1 MSACVDIPLV
11 QAAPAENQA
20 CATPSSRN
28 VHREIWRDGLHSS
41 SSQRPVPEETPV
53 AVVYDGST
61 YAVMM
66 ATPEDLEDFAIG
78 FSLTEGV
85 VRSAADIKSI
95 DLVRSPNGIELR
107 MWLAR
112 SDSRRLSERRRRI
125 AGPTGCGLCGIESL
139 AESVRPAAIVGDG
152 RKFTPGQI
160 MAAMQSILP
169 LQKLNIETHAVH
181 AAAFWQSSRGVVA
194 LREDVGRHNALDK
207 LAGALWRDG
216 VAGSDGMVVLTS
228 RVSVEMIQKASVIGA
243 SVIVSVSAP
252 TALAVRVA
260 NEAGITLAAI
270 ARADGFEV
278 FTRGDRISPD
288 QLADVEFFDA
298 SDCNL

>member
-1 MSACVDIPLV
+1 MSTCTGIPLDQV
-11 QAAPAENQA
+11 SEAADQAL
-20 CATPSSRN
+20 ATPPVRN
-28 VHREIWRDGLHSS
+28 VHRETWRDGLHSS
-41 SSQRPVPEETPV
+41 GERLVPEETPV
-53 AVVYDGST
+53 AVVYDGGT

-66 ATPEDLEDFAIG
+66 ATPQDLEDFAIG

-85 VRSAADIKSI
+85 VRCAADIRSI
-95 DLVRSPNGIELR
+95 DLVRSHDGVELR
-107 MWLAR
+107 MWLAA
-112 SDSRRLSERRRRI
+112 SNSQRLKERRRHM

-139 AESVRPAAIVGDG
+139 AEAVRPAQIVGDG
-152 RKFTPGQI
+152 RKFTAGQI
-160 MAAMQSILP
+160 MAAMQSIPP
-169 LQKLNIETHAVH
+169 LQKLNIETRAVH
-181 AAAFWQSSRGVVA
+181 AAAFWQPSRGVVA

-207 LAGALWRDG
+207 LAGALSRDDVSG
-216 VAGSDGMVVLTS
+216 NDGIVLLTS
-228 RVSVEMIQKASVIGA
+228 RVSVEMVQKTSVIGA

-288 QLADVEFFDA
+288 
-298 SDCNL
+298 

>member
-1 MSACVDIPLV
+1 MSTCADIPFM
-11 QAAPAENQA
+11 QAARAEDQA

-41 SSQRPVPEETPV
+41 SERPVPEETPV
-53 AVVYDGST
+53 AMVYDGST

-85 VRSAADIKSI
+85 VRSATDIDSI
-95 DLVRSPNGIELR
+95 DLVRSPNGVELR

-139 AESVRPAAIVGDG
+139 AESVRPAEIVGDG
-152 RKFTPGQI
+152 RNFTPDQI

-169 LQKLNIETHAVH
+169 LQKLNIETRAVH

-216 VAGSDGMVVLTS
+216 AAGSDGIVVLTS
-228 RVSVEMIQKASVIGA
+228 RVSVEMVQKASVIGA

-288 QLADVEFFDA
+288 PRADVELFGAPD
-298 SDCNL
+298 

>member
-1 MSACVDIPLV
+1 MSACADIPFV
-11 QAAPAENQA
+11 QAVQAEDRA
-20 CATPSSRN
+20 CATPPSRN

-41 SSQRPVPEETPV
+41 SERPIPEETPV

-85 VRSAADIKSI
+85 VRGGADIKSI
-95 DLVRSPNGIELR
+95 DLVRSHDGVELR
-107 MWLAR
+107 MWLAG
-112 SDSRRLSERRRRI
+112 SNSERLKERRRRI
-125 AGPTGCGLCGIESL
+125 VGPSGCGLCGIESL
-139 AESVRPAAIVGDG
+139 AESVRPAEIVGAG

-160 MAAMQSILP
+160 MTAMQSILP
-169 LQKLNIETHAVH
+169 LQKLNIETRAVH
-181 AAAFWQSSRGVVA
+181 AAAFWQPSRGVVA

-207 LAGALWRDG
+207 LAGALSRDG
-216 VAGSDGMVVLTS
+216 VAGNDGIVVLTS
-228 RVSVEMIQKASVIGA
+228 RVSVEMVQKTSVIGA

-260 NEAGITLAAI
+260 HEAGITLAAI

-278 FTRGDRISPD
+278 FSRGDRISP
-288 QLADVEFFDA
+288 
-298 SDCNL
+298 N

>member
-1 MSACVDIPLV
+1 MSTCADIPFV
-11 QAAPAENQA
+11 QAAPAEDQA

-28 VHREIWRDGLHSS
+28 VHREIWRGGLHSS
-41 SSQRPVPEETPV
+41 SSERPVPEETPV

-95 DLVRSPNGIELR
+95 DLVRSPNGVELR

-112 SDSRRLSERRRRI
+112 SNSRRLSERRRRI

-139 AESVRPAAIVGDG
+139 AESVRPAEIVGDG

-160 MAAMQSILP
+160 TAAMQSILP
-169 LQKLNIETHAVH
+169 LQKLNIETRAVH

-216 VAGSDGMVVLTS
+216 VAGSDGIVVLTS

-288 QLADVEFFDA
+288 RLADGDFSDA
-298 SDCNL
+298 SD

>member
-1 MSACVDIPLV
+1 MSICADIPFV
-11 QAAPAENQA
+11 RAAEAEDRA
-20 CATPSSRN
+20 CATPPSRN
-28 VHREIWRDGLHSS
+28 VHREIWRDGSRGSGERLI
-41 SSQRPVPEETPV
+41 PEETPV

-85 VRSAADIKSI
+85 VRCGADIKSI
-95 DLVRSPNGIELR
+95 DLVRSRNGVELR
-107 MWLAR
+107 IWLTG
-112 SDSRRLSERRRRI
+112 SNSQRLRERRRRI

-139 AESVRPAAIVGDG
+139 AESVRPPEIVADG

-160 MAAMQSILP
+160 MTAMQSILP
-169 LQKLNIETHAVH
+169 LQKLNIETRAVH

-207 LAGALWRDG
+207 LAGALWRNG
-216 VAGSDGMVVLTS
+216 VAGRDGIVVLTS
-228 RVSVEMIQKASVIGA
+228 RVSVEMIQKTSVIGA

-278 FTRGDRISPD
+278 FTRGDRISPAWPAGVD
-288 QLADVEFFDA
+288 LSDA
-298 SDCNL
+298 SDRTL